1 MYLCNL
7 SVDIGTKLQFIP
19 IIDNEMNSEW
29 KPGSNLCAKC
39 FALDA
44 MPLILEIITFCKKYN
59 RDKMNTV
66 MYAKYDCTA
75 TMNTDLERGEN
86 LRSTL

>member
-1 MYLCNL
+1 MFRIFLTAL
-7 SVDIGTKLQFIP
+7 SSKHG
-19 IIDNEMNSEW
+19 
-29 KPGSNLCAKC
+29 
-39 FALDA
+39 DA
-44 MPLILEIITFCKKYN
+44 MPLILEINTFCKMYN

-75 TMNTDLERGEN
+75 KMNNDLERGEN

>member
-1 MYLCNL
+1 MFRIFLTAL
-7 SVDIGTKLQFIP
+7 SSKHG
-19 IIDNEMNSEW
+19 
-29 KPGSNLCAKC
+29 
-39 FALDA
+39 DA

-75 TMNTDLERGEN
+75 KMNNDLERGEK
-86 LRSTL
+86 LRATL